1 MEEIDP
7 DANDRLEKLRLKF
20 STFPNRGRPAREDVT
35 QHATRMVI
43 RTTALSNKQRII
55 VVREVAG
62 KILLPLIAWF
72 LCDILFHFII
82 LH

>member
-20 STFPNRGRPAREDVT
+20 STFANRGRPAREDIT

-43 RTTALSNKQRII
+43 RTTALSNKQ
-55 VVREVAG
+55 
-62 KILLPLIAWF
+62 
-72 LCDILFHFII
+72 
-82 LH
+82 